1 MHTIHI
7 PLPNIMGDH
16 LWILGVFLFF
26 ISQIM
31 VCVGMQI
38 QKCAHTRLQESSSN
52 THYVRNPRWIIGFSI
67 DIQSLSA
74 ICDFFALAFASQSV
88 LAPIASTTLIFNM
101 CWTPVMQHVCVKTVI
116 ITLCIAIGTVL
127 TVIFSPK
134 EQHNATELEHIFDIY
149 KSWQFLIYEITSF
162 LATSALTIL
171 ASFGPMHWKALPL
184 KSRSLTNLLWKD
196 VSHKKGRVI
205 VIPYWF
211 PMWF

>member
-1 MHTIHI
+1 
-7 PLPNIMGDH
+7 MGDH

-67 DIQSLSA
+67 QSLSA

-101 CWTPVMQHVCVKTVI
+101 CLTPITQHERVCTKTVI
-116 ITLCIAIGTVL
+116 ITLCIATETVL
-127 TVIFSPK
+127 TVISPK
-134 EQHNATELEHIFDIY
+134 EQHNTTDLEHLFDIC
-149 KSWQFLIYEITSF
+149 KS
-162 LATSALTIL
+162 
-171 ASFGPMHWKALPL
+171 
-184 KSRSLTNLLWKD
+184 
-196 VSHKKGRVI
+196 
-205 VIPYWF
+205 
-211 PMWF
+211 